1 MLDDNQANVQ
11 IVCLTLKK
19 NNLRAVGAN
28 KAQQAFTLIEKEKP
42 DLILLDI
49 MMPEIDGY
57 KFIEL
62 LKQDE
67 QNADIPVVFLTAKSS
82 TEDIVKGLE
91 NGAVDYITKP
101 FSTSELITRINT
113 HVKMKRLQDA
123 LKEKTH
129 SLEALNNEINEIIGI
144 MAHDLK
150 NPIFSILM
158 QAKSI
163 MNEQMPY
170 EEAEDFI
177 KGIIRASDV
186 MLELIK
192 KILEVNHVEQG
203 KMLAEISP
211 TNIVFP
217 TTELLKRYEQAAK
230 NKNINLSLVIGDI
243 IMKPLLDENLYVQVL
258 DNLVSNAVKYSPC
271 GKNIWVKLECY
282 NGSLELSVRDEGPGL
297 SKEDQAKMYN
307 KFCKL
312 TPQPTGQESSTGLGL
327 SIVKKYVEMM
337 NARISLRSEEGKGC
351 NFIVKFPLSE
361 EKMMN

>member
-11 IVCLTLKK
+11 IVCLTLRK

-28 KAQQAFTLIEKEKP
+28 NAQQALELIEKEKP

-49 MMPEIDGY
+49 MMPDIDGY
-57 KFIEL
+57 KFMEM
-62 LKQDE
+62 LKQDD
-67 QNADIPVVFLTAKSS
+67 QKADIPVIFLTAKSS

-91 NGAVDYITKP
+91 IGAVDYMTKP

-123 LKEKTH
+123 LIEKKQ
-129 SLEALNNEINEIIGI
+129 SLEALNMEMNEIIGI

-163 MNEQMPY
+163 KNEQMPY

-177 KGIIRASDV
+177 DGIIRASDV

-203 KMLAEISP
+203 KMQAQIKATDITQCTSD
-211 TNIVFP
+211 
-217 TTELLKRYEQAAK
+217 LLERYEQIAK
-230 NKNINLSLVIGDI
+230 NKNITLNVELGEIK
-243 IMKPLLDENLYVQVL
+243 MKPLLDENLYVQVL
-258 DNLVSNAVKYSPC
+258 DNLVSNAVKYSPNR
-271 GKNIWVKLECY
+271 KRIWVKLECN
-282 NGSLELSVRDEGPGL
+282 NGTLDLSVKDEGPGL
-297 SKEDQAKMYN
+297 SKADQEKMYS

-312 TPQPTGQESSTGLGL
+312 TPQPTGHESSTGLGL
-327 SIVKKYVEMM
+327 SIVKKYVDMM
-337 NARISLRSEEGKGC
+337 NASISLESEEGNGC

-361 EKMMN
+361 EKMMK

>member
-19 NNLRAVGAN
+19 NNIRAVGAVN
-28 KAQQAFTLIEKEKP
+28 AQEALALIEKEKP

-49 MMPEIDGY
+49 MMPEIDGF
-57 KFIEL
+57 KFMEMIR
-62 LKQDE
+62 
-67 QNADIPVVFLTAKSS
+67 QNEATSDIAVIFLTAKSS
-82 TEDIVKGLE
+82 TDDIVKGLE
-91 NGAVDYITKP
+91 SGAVDYITKP
-101 FSTSELITRINT
+101 FSTSELITRIHT
-113 HVKMKRLQDA
+113 HVKIKRLQDA
-123 LKEKTH
+123 LKDKTH
-129 SLEALNNEINEIIGI
+129 SLEALNNEMTEIIGI

-177 KGIIRASDV
+177 KGIIRASDA

-203 KMLAEISP
+203 RMTAEIKPSD
-211 TNIVFP
+211 IVP
-217 TTELLKRYEQAAK
+217 VTTDLVKRYEQIAK
-230 NKNINLSLVIGDI
+230 NKDIDLSLIIGEI
-243 IMKPLLDENLYVQVL
+243 KCKPLLDENLYVQVL
-258 DNLVSNAVKYSPC
+258 DNLVSNAVKYSPK
-271 GKNIWVKLECY
+271 GKSIWVKLECF
-282 NGSLELSVRDEGPGL
+282 NGAFELSVRDEGPGL

-312 TPQPTGQESSTGLGL
+312 TPQPTGSESSTGLGL

-337 NARISLRSEEGKGC
+337 NASISLRSEEGKGC
-351 NFIVKFPLSE
+351 NFIVRFPLSE
-361 EKMMN
+361 EKMMD